1 MVVQLCGPL
10 ELGYQKYSLFFS
22 TNLLG
27 SDHSYVH
34 MYFLKVPVKKSC
46 RCYCFFRLPMAGCQ
60 EKL

>member
-1 MVVQLCGPL
+1 MVVRLCGPL
-10 ELGYQKYSLFFS
+10 ELGCSLFFP

-27 SDHSYVH
+27 SEMIIA
-34 MYFLKVPVKKSC
+34 MYFLKVPVKTSC